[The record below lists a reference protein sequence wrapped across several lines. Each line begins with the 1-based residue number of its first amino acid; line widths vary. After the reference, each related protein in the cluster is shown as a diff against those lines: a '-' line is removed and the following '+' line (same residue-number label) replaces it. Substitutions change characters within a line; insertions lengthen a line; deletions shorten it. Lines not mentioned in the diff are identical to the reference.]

1 MMSEDI
7 TTHHIHDDMKERYL
21 EHGQYIPI
29 PLWLALHS
37 LGIMA
42 LTIGLLDESFSQT
55 HRSL

>member
-1 MMSEDI
+1 MSEDI